1 MDLTT
6 KYMGFELKS
15 PLIAGSSG
23 LTRSIE
29 NILEFEKQGVGAVVL
44 KSLFEEQ
51 IQHEIDKAYNEA
63 SGDSYPEAM
72 DYIRNYSE
80 EKSLSDYLSL
90 IENAKKRC
98 SIPVIASINCN
109 SASEWTTF
117 ASRIESAGADALE
130 LNIFILPS
138 DPNKE
143 GIDNEEMYFKIYRE
157 VKKHISIPVAIKLG
171 NYFSGLARFAT
182 RLSWEGPASL
192 ILFNRFF
199 GMDINLEK
207 MQYTLASAFSSEDDL
222 YQSLRWVA
230 ILSDR
235 IYCDIA
241 ASGGVHS
248 SEGLI
253 KQLLAGANAVQVT
266 SAFYR
271 QGPGFAKQLLNGL
284 SDWMEKNEYNSIQEF
299 RGMMS
304 VNKTENPAALERVQ
318 FMKYFSGLE

>member
-23 LTRSIE
+23 LTRSLE
-29 NILEFEKQGVGAVVL
+29 NIIEFEKQGVGAVVL

-72 DYIRNYSE
+72 DYIRSYSE

-90 IENAKKRC
+90 IEKAKKKC
-98 SIPVIASINCN
+98 SIPIIASINCN
-109 SASEWTTF
+109 TASEWISF

-138 DPNKE
+138 DPGKE
-143 GIDNEEMYFKIYRE
+143 GSDNEEMYFKIYRE
-157 VKKHISIPVAIKLG
+157 VKKQISIPIAIKLG

-182 RLSWEGPASL
+182 RLSWEGPSSL
-192 ILFNRFF
+192 VLFNRFF

-207 MQYTLASAFSSEDDL
+207 MQYSLASAFSTEEDL
-222 YQSLRWVA
+222 HQSLRWIA

-241 ASGGVHS
+241 ASGGVHNA
-248 SEGLI
+248 EGLI

-271 QGPGFAKQLLNGL
+271 QGPAFAAQLLSGL
-284 SDWMEKNEYNSIQEF
+284 TLWMEKNGYDSINDF
-299 RGMMS
+299 RGLMS
-304 VNKTENPAALERVQ
+304 VKKTENPAALERVQ